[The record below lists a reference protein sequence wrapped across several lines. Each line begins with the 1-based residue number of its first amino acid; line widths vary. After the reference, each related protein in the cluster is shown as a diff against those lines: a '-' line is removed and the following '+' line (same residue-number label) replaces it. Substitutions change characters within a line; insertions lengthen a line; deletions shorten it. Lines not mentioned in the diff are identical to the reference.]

1 VSLAALL
8 APGSVAVVGASDA
21 PGSVGGAVLRNL
33 TDAGFPGPVHP
44 VNPRRAAV
52 AGLPCAARL
61 ADIAPAPD
69 LVVICTPA
77 ATVPRLLA
85 ECGAAGAGAAIVISA
100 GFSESGASGRELER
114 RACESAAAF
123 PGLRVLGPNC
133 LGVIVPRARL
143 NASFAAGTPRAGRL
157 AFVSQSGA
165 LCTAV
170 LDWALEE
177 EVGFSAFVSVGNLLD
192 VGFADLLRHLADDP
206 DTDAVLLYAES
217 IRDGRAFVSA
227 ARACARAKPVIAY
240 KAGRFA
246 DSARAAASHT
256 GAMAGEDDVVD
267 AAFRRAGIERVFELG
282 DLFDT
287 AELLARG
294 RRPAAGGLGV
304 VTNAGGPG
312 VMATDALLA
321 RGGRLAV
328 LSRDTLRR
336 LDDLLPAAWS
346 RGNPV
351 DVLGD
356 APPGRLAAASAIVLE
371 DADVAALLAILA
383 PQAMTDP
390 LEAARGLAAA
400 AAAAGPRPV
409 LAAWMG
415 GRAVR
420 AGVRL
425 LNEAGVPTYST
436 PEAAVHAFLH
446 LVSWARRLAAL
457 ERTPAAAAELDP
469 PPDARAGRALVE
481 AALAR
486 GRRSL
491 GADESLALLRAY
503 GVAAVRTES
512 AASADEAAARA
523 RAIGFPVAAKV
534 LGPSISHKTDVGGVA
549 LGLATEADVREA
561 FERIVRA
568 SREHAPEAALRGV
581 LIQAMAPPGGLE
593 MIVGIRRDPAFGPAL
608 LVGAGGV
615 ATEVLH
621 DRALELPPLDARLA
635 REMLASLRCWPLLRG
650 HRGRAPAD
658 VDALADVLLRVGR
671 LATDVPEIVEM
682 DVNPVL
688 AYPRGSLAVDARV
701 ALALPGNGGAGRPDP
716 AGSAPAA

>member
-1 VSLAALL
+1 VSLAALF

-33 TDAGFPGPVHP
+33 IGAGFPGPVHP

-52 AGLPCAARL
+52 ARLPCAARL
-61 ADIAPAPD
+61 ADLAPAPD

-77 ATVPRLLA
+77 PTVPGLLT
-85 ECGAAGAGAAIVISA
+85 ECGAAGAGAAIVVSA
-100 GFSESGASGRELER
+100 GFSESGAPGRELER
-114 RACESAAAF
+114 RAGESAAAF

-177 EVGFSAFVSVGNLLD
+177 EVGFSAFVSVGNVLD
-192 VGFADLLRHLADDP
+192 VGFADLLHHLADDP

-267 AAFRRAGIERVFELG
+267 AAFRRAGIERVFDLG

-321 RGGRLAV
+321 RGGRLAAP
-328 LSRDTLRR
+328 SGDTLRR

-371 DADVAALLAILA
+371 DRDVAALLAILA

-390 LEAARGLAAA
+390 LEAARALAA
-400 AAAAGPRPV
+400 AAAAGPKPV

-420 AGVRL
+420 AGVQL

-469 PPDARAGRALVE
+469 PPDPRAGRALVE

-503 GVAAVRTES
+503 GVAAARTES

-568 SREHAPEAALRGV
+568 SREHVPGAALHGV

-615 ATEVLH
+615 ATEVLD

-658 VDALADVLLRVGR
+658 LDALADVLLRVAR
-671 LATDVPEIVEM
+671 LATDLPEIVEM
-682 DVNPVL
+682 DVNPVI
-688 AYPRGSLAVDARV
+688 AHPRGSLAVDARV
-701 ALALPGNGGAGRPDP
+701 ALAPPANAGAGGP
-716 AGSAPAA
+716 